1 MESKFTP
8 SVIEPSFGIA
18 RILYSLL
25 EHSFYQRDGD
35 EQRVVFGFR
44 PNVAPIK
51 CVILPISSNSQLC
64 SIVNRIRDELTD
76 GGIYSK
82 SDTSGVSIGRRY
94 ARYDEVGVPFA
105 ITVDFDTI
113 SDGNVTVRERDSTA
127 QLRLSVAEA
136 INLVSDMVCLKVSWD
151 KASLQHGLLVRGE
164 GDTPAMA
171 VAAAAAAQ
179 GGDGGSL
186 TKVEGTFGK
195 AFSRPAEPIDLSSLQ
210 FP

>member
-8 SVIEPSFGIA
+8 SVIEPSFGIG

-51 CVILPISSNSQLC
+51 CIVLPISSNAQLC
-64 SIVNRIRDELTD
+64 SIVNGIRDELTD

-94 ARYDEVGVPFA
+94 ARYDEIGVPFA

-113 SDGNVTVRERDSTA
+113 SDGRVTVRERDSTA
-127 QLRLSVAEA
+127 QIRLSVAEA

-151 KASLQHGLLVRGE
+151 KASLKHGLVRGE
-164 GDTPAMA
+164 GDTAMA
-171 VAAAAAAQ
+171 TAAAAQ
-179 GGDGGSL
+179 GGGGSL
-186 TKVEGTFGK
+186 TKVESTFGK
-195 AFSRPAEPIDLSSLQ
+195 VFSRPAEPIDLSILQ

>member
-1 MESKFTP
+1 METKFTP
-8 SVIEPSFGIA
+8 SVIEPSFGIG

-51 CVILPISSNSQLC
+51 CIVLPISSSAQLC
-64 SIVNRIRDELTD
+64 SIVNCIRDELTD

-113 SDGNVTVRERDSTA
+113 SDGCVTVRERDSTA
-127 QLRLSVAEA
+127 QIRLSVAAA
-136 INLVSDMVCLKVSWD
+136 IRLVSDMVCLKVSWD
-151 KASLQHGLLVRGE
+151 KASLKHGLVRGE
-164 GDTPAMA
+164 DDSMTS
-171 VAAAAAAQ
+171 AQ
-179 GGDGGSL
+179 GGGGGGSGSL
-186 TKVEGTFGK
+186 TKVEGTPGK